1 VRPQVPLSALQKEKG
16 EGDRTGTWI
25 YALLNTTSLFP
36 YFLQAKLWQLRRCSS
51 PRKFWKKL
59 GVVCM
64 PEDHEFEVAKTKVA
78 GPCFKKKGGGRLVEW
93 LK

>member
-1 VRPQVPLSALQKEKG
+1 
-16 EGDRTGTWI
+16 
-25 YALLNTTSLFP
+25 
-36 YFLQAKLWQLRRCSS
+36 
-51 PRKFWKKL
+51 
-59 GVVCM
+59 M